1 MKKNYLIAM
10 LVFITAFVNA
20 QIERT
25 SYRGAFAPT
34 GDMWTKN
41 WTNWDP
47 KNAPYTDGTTAEV
60 TADIVSNVT
69 WHKGTTYYLNGLIYV
84 RNNATLTIEAGTI
97 IKGRYTNTGTALVV
111 TKGAKLNAIGTAV
124 DPIVFTSAKTVAQG
138 RAAADW
144 GGVVLLGKASLNIA
158 GGTNNV
164 EGITTSVNTEFGGGA
179 TPNDND
185 SSGTLKYVRIEFGGF
200 VFSPNNEIN
209 GLTFGAVGRGTT
221 IDNVQVSYSGDDSFE
236 WFGGTVNCKHLVAYR
251 GLDDDFDTDNGFS
264 GVCQFGLGIRDPEI
278 ADNPA
283 ISTSEGFESDNDAN
297 GSSNSPFTTAI
308 FTNYTLIGPAY
319 RATLSPALSVA
330 SGHARLARLRRN
342 SKQQIFNSVFLDF
355 KNNFLFVDGTAAVAN
370 ANAGSLKFKN
380 NIIGGPIETAYAGG
394 VNPTSL
400 NTWFTNSANA
410 LVALSKDVL
419 TTPYGT
425 SSSDYTNV
433 DYRPQTT
440 SAAYGGASFADAVF
454 TPYLPVA
461 ATPTVT
467 NVKYCKGDITSPVTA
482 LLGTGGVS
490 LKWYSSKIVNNVVV
504 FNAAISTPTPSSSK
518 VGVTTYFVSQ
528 LDAANVESDKVRLD
542 VTVNAIP
549 SVKLGAIT
557 GVFNTVDAP
566 AAPLAV
572 GSYVGTTTELKYT
585 VDNAAAA
592 LETGVVSYLWTV
604 PNGVN
609 IISGQGTNSIVVNL
623 KNVPAGAGALGSILV
638 SSVNDLGCSGVPAR
652 ITLTKALPAAPAKLT
667 LTDSSANVITNYAK
681 YMGSSTSLTLT
692 ADSVVG
698 ASSYKWELPAGVNVV
713 TTGAATPTPV
723 VKYYASEPFLSS
735 NTEAAITAGGKPG
748 QKYYAVTY
756 NTYTV
761 DVNGVSTD
769 ITFSTAQLKI
779 YNGNLP
785 GAEVTVGY
793 GNTKTQD
800 YPLYGTVVTSNKPA
814 ILVNFAGVTSSAITK
829 LYLGAKSVNGVGN
842 STTPN
847 TANPDFSATGGSTP
861 GLTYPVYSQNF
872 TPASGSSSKGTN
884 ASQTYTLTADQ
895 TASTAKLKKLTATV
909 PSAVKT
915 VTGQLTAVCGDSS
928 YTYTIAASAL
938 ASSYKIIAPTNSVVT
953 SASNSANVTNELTT
967 SDLVFTVKYP
977 TSFSAPKATPQSIA
991 VTAVNNVG
999 PSLTA
1004 KSILVSTD
1012 VTAPKLVGTAPA
1024 YYSTAGDISFT
1035 VSQVE
1040 GATQYVASL
1049 PANSTATIV
1058 SVVDNVITVNCNAVT
1073 AATLTV
1079 NVIAK
1084 NSCGTPSKNLAVK
1097 LTKGSAP
1104 IVKLA
1109 AQTIAT
1115 EVYPNPVSGTF
1126 NVDVTATTASIVEV
1140 TVYSFDGTI
1149 AVSPKAVKL
1158 QAGNNTISQDVS
1170 SLNKGI
1176 YFVQIANSLT
1186 NEVIV
1191 KKLIKG

>member
-25 SYRGAFAPT
+25 TYRGAFAPT
-34 GDMWTKN
+34 GDMWTKD

-47 KNAPYTDGTTAEV
+47 KNATYNDAATVEV
-60 TADIVSNVT
+60 SADITAATT
-69 WHKGTTYYLNGLIYV
+69 WRKGTTYYLNGLIYV

-111 TKGAKLNAIGTAV
+111 TKGAKLNAIGTAL
-124 DPIVFTSAKTVAQG
+124 DPIVFTSAKTVAEG
-138 RAAADW
+138 RTAGDW

-158 GGTNNV
+158 GGINNV
-164 EGITTSVNTEFGGGA
+164 EGITTSVNTEFGGGT

-264 GVCQFGLGIRDPEI
+264 GVCQFGLGIRDPQI

-297 GSSNSPFTTAI
+297 GSTNSPFTTAI
-308 FTNYTLIGPAY
+308 FTNYTLIGPSY
-319 RATLSPALSVA
+319 RATLSPTLSVA
-330 SGHARLARLRRN
+330 SGHAKLARLRRN

-355 KNNFLFVDGTAAVAN
+355 KNNYLFVDGTAAVAN
-370 ANAGSLKFKN
+370 ANADSLKFKN

-400 NTWFTNSANA
+400 NTWFTNSANT
-410 LVALSKDVL
+410 LVASSADVL

-440 SAAYGGASFADAVF
+440 SAAYSGASFADAVF

-467 NVKYCKGDITSPVTA
+467 NLTYCKGAVAAPLTA

-490 LKWYSSKIVNNVVV
+490 LKWYSTKLVNGVVTK
-504 FNAAISTPTPSSSK
+504 NALLTTTPVPVTTK
-518 VGVTTYFVSQ
+518 VGVASYLVSQ
-528 LDAANVESDKVRLD
+528 LDAANGESGLVQLD
-542 VTVNAIP
+542 VTVKAVPTI
-549 SVKLGAIT
+549 KLGAIT
-557 GVFNTVDAP
+557 GVFNTVDAI

-572 GSYVGTTTELKYT
+572 GPYVGTTTEIKYT
-585 VDNAAAA
+585 VDGALAAAELGFA
-592 LETGVVSYLWTV
+592 SYLWTV

-609 IISGQGTNSIVVNL
+609 IISGQGTNSIVVNFN
-623 KNVPAGAGALGSILV
+623 KVPAGAGALGSILV
-638 SSVNDLGCSGVPAR
+638 QVVNDNNCSGPAQK
-652 ITLTKALPAAPAKLT
+652 IALTKALPAAPSKVT
-667 LTDSSANVITNYAK
+667 LADGTTAVANYGK
-681 YMGSSTSLTLT
+681 YMGSTTPLTLN
-692 ADSVVG
+692 AVPVVA

-713 TTGAATPTPV
+713 TTGSPV
-723 VKYYASEPFLSS
+723 KNEVYYASEPFLSP
-735 NTEAAITAGGKPG
+735 NTESAITAGGKPG
-748 QKYYAVTY
+748 QKYYLVTY

-761 DVNGVSTD
+761 DVNGTPTD
-769 ITFSTAQLKI
+769 ITISTAQLKI
-779 YNGNLP
+779 FNGALS
-785 GAEVTVGY
+785 GY
-793 GNTKTQD
+793 GATKIQD
-800 YPLYGTVVTSNKPA
+800 YPLYGTVVTSNKPS
-814 ILVNFAGVTSSAITK
+814 ILVNFAGVTSSTITK
-829 LYLGAKSVNGVGN
+829 LYLGAKSVNGVGI
-842 STTPN
+842 STTSN
-847 TANPDFSATGGSTP
+847 TTNVDFSATGGSTP
-861 GLTYPVYSQNF
+861 GLSYPVYSQVF
-872 TPASGSSSKGTN
+872 TPASGSSTTGTN
-884 ASQTYTLTADQ
+884 ATQTYTLTANQ
-895 TASTAKLKKLTATV
+895 TASTAKLLKLTATV
-909 PSAVKT
+909 PAAVKT
-915 VTGQLTAVCGDSS
+915 VTGQLTGICAGGS
-928 YTYTIAASAL
+928 YNYTITASAL
-938 ASSYKIIAPTNSVVT
+938 ASSYKIIAPANSVVT
-953 SASNSANVTNELTT
+953 SASNSANATNELTT
-967 SDLVFTVKYP
+967 SDLVFTVVYP
-977 TSFSAPKATPQSIA
+977 SVFVSTKTAPQSVA

-1004 KSILVSTD
+1004 KSIVLSTD
-1012 VTAPKLVGTAPA
+1012 VTATKLVGTAPA
-1024 YYSTAGDISFT
+1024 YYSTSGDISFT
-1035 VSQVE
+1035 VAAVE
-1040 GATQYVASL
+1040 GATQYVATVPTGSG
-1049 PANSTATIV
+1049 ATVV
-1058 SVVDNVITVNCNAVT
+1058 SVDGNVITVNCDNVS

-1079 NVIAK
+1079 SVIVK
-1084 NSCGTPSKNLAVK
+1084 NSCGTPSKAGTVK
-1097 LTKGSAP
+1097 LSKGSAP